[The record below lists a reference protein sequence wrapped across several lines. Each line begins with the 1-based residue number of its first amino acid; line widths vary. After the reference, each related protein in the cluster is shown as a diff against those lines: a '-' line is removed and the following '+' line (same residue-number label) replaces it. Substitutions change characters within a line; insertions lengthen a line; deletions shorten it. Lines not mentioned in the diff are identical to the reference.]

1 MKLFSLRPLRIDLK
15 RAFCSWR
22 FLVSVL
28 SGTGVCFF
36 TLLFC
41 GYYKVDTLYAWTLLH
56 DRAQAF
62 LALLVGIIPYSLCFF
77 ADFENGNIKNILGR
91 ISITTY
97 VVSKAIAVLLST
109 VCAFILGKMT
119 FVFIFSLKYPI
130 ISDPI
135 NTLDILSSKVCLY
148 YRLLVEGHYLIYFFV
163 SAFQKALYCGILS
176 FLVMTVSLLIPNKAV
191 VYSLPIAVFYVL
203 NFYINTKLGVEYL
216 NFSRIFDGVTIIWPY
231 DGLSFV
237 YSVFVAFI
245 VYILLFFAIKKI
257 IWKKVHYE

>member
-1 MKLFSLRPLRIDLK
+1 MKSFSLRSLGIDLK

-22 FLVSVL
+22 FLVSIL

-77 ADFENGNIKNILGR
+77 DDFENGNIKNILGR
-91 ISITTY
+91 ISITNY
-97 VVSKAIAVLLST
+97 VVSKATAVLMST

-135 NTLDILSSKVCLY
+135 NTLDILSSKYFLFY
-148 YRLLVEGHYLIYFFV
+148 GLLVEEHYLTYFFV
-163 SAFQKALYCGILS
+163 CAFQKALYCGILS
-176 FLVMTVSLLIPNKAV
+176 YLVMTVSIVIPNKAV

-203 NFYINTKLGVEYL
+203 NFYINTKLDVEYL
-216 NFSRIFDGVTIIWPY
+216 NFSRIFDGATKIWPY
-231 DGLSFV
+231 DWLSFI
-237 YSVFVAFI
+237 YSIFIAFM
-245 VYILLFFAIKKI
+245 VYILLFLAMKKI
-257 IWKKVHYE
+257 IWKKVYHE

>member
-1 MKLFSLRPLRIDLK
+1 MKSFSLRSLRIDLK

-22 FLVSVL
+22 FLVSIL

-77 ADFENGNIKNILGR
+77 DDFENGNIKNILGR
-91 ISITTY
+91 ISVTSYT
-97 VVSKAIAVLLST
+97 VSKAIAVLLST
-109 VCAFILGKMT
+109 ICAFILGKMA

-130 ISDPI
+130 ISDQI
-135 NTLDILSSKVCLY
+135 NTLDILSSKYFLFY
-148 YRLLVEGHYLIYFFV
+148 GLLVEEHYLTYFFV
-163 SAFQKALYCGILS
+163 CAFQKALYCGILS
-176 FLVMTVSLLIPNKAV
+176 YLVMTVSLVIPNKAV

-203 NFYINTKLGVEYL
+203 NFYINTNLGVEYL
-216 NFSRIFDGVTIIWPY
+216 NFSRIFDSATKIWPY
-231 DGLSFV
+231 DWLSFI
-237 YSVFVAFI
+237 YSIFIAFM
-245 VYILLFFAIKKI
+245 VYILLFFAMKKI
-257 IWKKVHYE
+257 IWKKVYHE